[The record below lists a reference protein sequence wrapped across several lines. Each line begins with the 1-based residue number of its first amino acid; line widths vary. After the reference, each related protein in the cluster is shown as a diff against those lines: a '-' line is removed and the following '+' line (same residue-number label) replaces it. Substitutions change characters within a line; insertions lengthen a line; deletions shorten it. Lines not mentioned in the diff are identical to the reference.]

1 MIYGYARVSRE
12 DQNLEM
18 QIDALES
25 ANVDQVFTD
34 VVSGIVYT
42 RPELK
47 KLIDV
52 LQEGDT
58 IVVWKFDR
66 LSRSIKDLIFL
77 LDLIQKKGAKWVSIS
92 EGLDSSKP
100 MDKMMINL
108 VGILAE
114 NERDNIIQRTLCGL
128 ENAKRKG
135 VVLGRP
141 KSLSEK
147 QIEFVRKSYFN
158 KEMTMKEIAKFFKL
172 SYSTIRRV
180 ISKNNDSK
188 FANI

>member
-25 ANVDQVFTD
+25 ANVDQIFTD

-52 LQEGDT
+52 LQAGDT